1 MDAVKFFEELKRMCE
16 NNPSCTGCPALLED
30 VPVLICKLKDTP
42 EDYGML
48 RINKL
53 VSFIEKWSADHPQK
67 TRAQDFYEKHP
78 NAPKI
83 NGYPIILPISMG
95 YCGEYGYNTE
105 FCTLCPHFNLED
117 KECWE
122 MPVE

>member
-1 MDAVKFFEELKRMCE
+1 MDAVKFFEELKRMCK
-16 NNPSCTGCPALLED
+16 NNFSCTGCPALLEN
-30 VPVLICKLKDTP
+30 VPIPICKLKDTP

-48 RINKL
+48 KIDKL
-53 VSFIEKWSADHPQK
+53 VSFIEKWSSDHPKK
-67 TRAQDFYEKHP
+67 TRIQDFYEKHP

-95 YCGEYGYNTE
+95 YCGKYGDNTE

-122 MPVE
+122 MPVK